1 MYIQALHRYQLK
13 PDDQIPTDTR
23 RSSAGSEHHDSGG
36 SSPQQKGMPPW
47 IRSLLIVGIMLA
59 IWYLVPIFL
68 SPGAQTNGQPVVEIP
83 YSTFYQQVEAGN
95 VKNAI
100 IAGQEVTGE
109 LKQAVTVKDTQG
121 TSQTVTHYRST
132 LLPGGDPHLATLLNE
147 HQVEYQAKP

>member
-1 MYIQALHRYQLK
+1 
-13 PDDQIPTDTR
+13 
-23 RSSAGSEHHDSGG
+23 
-36 SSPQQKGMPPW
+36 
-47 IRSLLIVGIMLA
+47 MLA

-132 LLPGGDPHLATLLNE
+132 LLPGGDPHLATFAESGGLFS
-147 HQVEYQAKP
+147 QAAAPGFIELWSLQSRMAWRMRGGQEE